1 MECLGKIIA
10 LAFIALQLHS
20 KWLDN
25 RKKKL
30 ENKKLEL
37 ENRRRRRGG

>member
-1 MECLGKIIA
+1 MEYLGTIIA

-37 ENRRRRRGG
+37 EIRKMRRGG